1 MPYDEHYTPSEPEPS
16 SPWIRRVP
24 ADVGIDGMQWTPDG
38 PIAAFQYKSTNSRY
52 PDGSQRNLQH
62 SFGNCPECTVW
73 RGPLHGDR
81 SASNITVAASHA
93 YFSGLDPAAVAE
105 KMIWVVEDLEQH
117 LNVGDLLRQLTPAP
131 EIQVLVVSHPSDD
144 HLPPHG
150 VSGAPVVDGIDLG
163 KVTRLLKH
171 WNSVSQRDTTP
182 QIAFEVL
189 PIELLTGHLAVGTA
203 RCAVRAAYQ
212 ARQAVVQNPVASEPI
227 VARFAERW
235 LGLRPTDTNIA
246 ATGNALLQAP
256 LDGAHP
262 DGDHAA
268 VRRLRSGVRDQR
280 RAWRLIGETELRGRK
295 VDSLDRTLTNSGTDS
310 PWTVAD
316 TVAGGAS
323 VDTVDGWNDPR
334 LHRVLARLKP
344 DELQVTMSKVLDGLT
359 WSAAA
364 LACGKT
370 VEFGER
376 VRCKLKR
383 LGAELTARIDAAAKA
398 RHQFA

>member
-1 MPYDEHYTPSEPEPS
+1 MS
-16 SPWIRRVP
+16 
-24 ADVGIDGMQWTPDG
+24 ADVGIDGMRWTPDG
-38 PIAAFQYKSTNSRY
+38 SIAAFQCKSTDSRY

-62 SFGNCPECTVW
+62 LFGDCPECAGW
-73 RGPLHGDR
+73 YGPLHGDL
-81 SASNITVAASHA
+81 SASNITVAASNA
-93 YFSGLDPAAVAE
+93 YFSGLDPAAVTE
-105 KMIWVVEDLEQH
+105 KMIWVIDDVEQH
-117 LNVGDLLRQLTPAP
+117 LNVGELLRQLTPDP
-131 EIQVLVVSHPSDD
+131 EIQVLVASDPSDD
-144 HLPPHG
+144 HLPPYG
-150 VSGAPVVDGIDLG
+150 LSGAPVVDAIDRG
-163 KVTRLLKH
+163 KVIRLLKH
-171 WNSVSQRDTTP
+171 WNSVSQRGTTP
-182 QIAFEVL
+182 QFAFEVL
-189 PIELLTGHLAVGTA
+189 TATLLTDHLAVGAA

-212 ARQAVVQNPVASEPI
+212 ARQAVVQDPVASGPI

-235 LGLRPTDTNIA
+235 LGLRPSDINIA

-262 DGDHAA
+262 DGDHAV

-280 RAWRLIGETELRGRK
+280 RAWRLIGETELRGRT
-295 VDSLDRTLTNSGTDS
+295 VDSLDRTLTNMGTDS

-316 TVAGGAS
+316 TVAGGAP
-323 VDTVDGWNDPR
+323 VDSVDGWNDPR
-334 LHRVLARLKP
+334 LHRVLARLQP
-344 DELQVTMSKVLDGLT
+344 DELQVTMSKAHDGLT

-398 RHQFA
+398 RHQLA